1 MEATLRELFFDYKYT
16 IIIVGSLILLILLI
30 VLISKVWDITNFSKE
45 NQKNINE
52 MKDMMIVL
60 ERKNLEQTKILERI
74 AKALEQDSEP
84 YVIETKEDS

>member
-1 MEATLRELFFDYKYT
+1 MEETLRELFFDYKYT
-16 IIIVGSLILLILLI
+16 IIIVGSLILFILLI
-30 VLISKVWDITNFSKE
+30 VLISKVWDIANYSKE
-45 NQKNINE
+45 NQKEINE

-84 YVIETKEDS
+84 YIIENKEDS